1 MRTKLF
7 CDHSPNLLALYRTG
21 QVPLDGIEITP
32 FNKPRDVPQLREAYV
47 GLPFIF
53 HASNVGRAPDSLAS
67 LERYLRVC
75 PETPWISLHLSLVP
89 SFVLFF
95 AFRFGIGLPLAAPER
110 LEERLIRRLRRM
122 LPRFDRPVI
131 LENMPANRH
140 LDNAFESDP
149 AMIRRVLDA
158 LDVDMLLDLAHARVA
173 AAFHQ
178 MPVRDFLAQLPLERV
193 RQVHIS
199 GARQVG
205 GVVQDAH
212 ETLSADDYDLFQWVI
227 ERTQPEVVTLEYFRD
242 DRPAL
247 REMLVRLHGYL
258 DVSPSSE

>member
-32 FNKPRDVPQLREAYV
+32 FNKPHDVPRLREAYA

-53 HASNVGRAPDSLAS
+53 HASNVGRMPASLAA

-89 SFVLFF
+89 TWALFF

-140 LDNAFESDP
+140 LNNAFESDP

-173 AAFHQ
+173 AALSS
-178 MPVRDFLAQLPLERV
+178 D
-193 RQVHIS
+193 
-199 GARQVG
+199 ARQGLPGAIAPGKGPADPSFRRASG
-205 GVVQDAH
+205 GRCGAG
-212 ETLSADDYDLFQWVI
+212 L
-227 ERTQPEVVTLEYFRD
+227 RM
-242 DRPAL
+242 RPS
-247 REMLVRLHGYL
+247 RRKIMTSFSG
-258 DVSPSSE
+258 

>member
-1 MRTKLF
+1 VTTKLF
-7 CDHSPNLLALYRTG
+7 CDHSPNLLALFSAG
-21 QVPLDGIEITP
+21 EVPLDGVEMTPHNRPNEI
-32 FNKPRDVPQLREAYV
+32 PQLREAYA

-53 HASNVGRAPDSLAS
+53 HASNVGRTPASLAA

-89 SFVLFF
+89 TWALFF
-95 AFRFGIGLPLAAPER
+95 AFRLGIGLPLSAPER
-110 LEERLIRRLRRM
+110 LEARLIRRLRRM
-122 LPRFDRPVI
+122 MPQFDQPVI

-158 LDVDMLLDLAHARVA
+158 LDVGMLLDLAHARVA

-178 MPVRDFLAQLPLERV
+178 VPVRDFLARLPLERV

-199 GARQVG
+199 GVRQVG

-212 ETLSADDYDLFQWVI
+212 ETLSPEDYDLFQWVI

-242 DRPAL
+242 DQPAL
-247 REMLVRLHGYL
+247 REMLVRLGEYL
-258 DVSPSSE
+258 DDSSATE